1 MKNLFKNLM
10 LVAVAAM
17 AFTAC
22 SQDVNEVNN
31 VERVTRY
38 EFTANIAEETRSG
51 FAEKEEGATAYK
63 SEWFGNETLKL
74 FLSTN
79 EGWSAETTAE
89 INTKGQ
95 FSFQVEN
102 APESF
107 FMTVVSPAES
117 WVSEYT
123 ANIPTEQTPLANS
136 VDPAAHLLQAQAV
149 PVSGGVADINMT
161 HMAAYGK
168 MTVNG
173 VDFDIDHVVVD
184 LKGSFYGSARE
195 LSYTINAAN
204 VENNTF
210 WFATEPIDVAEFTVT
225 AYDAEGN
232 NTVAKTVDVAEA
244 GKTMSFAYGRV
255 GTFSVSGLAE
265 PAVPMFTSAGYTGN
279 PGDKVVKL
287 YSDTLGE
294 LWMNFY
300 GSNPLLSSDNWINP
314 GQYGKDNGMYFGG
327 NYGQYKPVGFSN
339 FLTSTP
345 NSFTL
350 DVSIVDGK
358 YKFVINADY
367 TNMYDGV
374 VLENATFIGEIP
386 GLGLPDLREKL
397 ATPEVTYTLNG
408 KSLTV
413 SWTPVNGAVGY
424 YVHDYYYDV
433 DTTTTDTTLTVELP
447 EYRYYYIYVSA
458 LAATDDANFKN
469 SAEAVVSFELRD
481 PRTVLSVP
489 ANVNA
494 TVDGRY
500 ATIEWAAVEG
510 ADYYTLYYYQNGDHY
525 IDVTSGTSHTIDV
538 GFNVSNL
545 WVYVFAKANDDN
557 ENYKSSESWDAY
569 AVVNTGKDPDMIAQY
584 MWDGSF
590 VWQSSGY
597 FQWTDGDYGSG
608 CYLNLYLNAADRPGN
623 NSIKTGVYYGTNSAS
638 PGVGEFSVKVGGTGF
653 APFYSIYNSYINSSH
668 TLEVKVVDNQY
679 VIVFTYGT
687 ETHGYKGMPNEFVLP
702 SEGGDSGEGDDS
714 GDEGD
719 GFIQMTQL
727 YYTSS
732 AANLH
737 NFILTNA
744 DQSSKL
750 TLSFNNQDVT
760 TSWIPAYTYTSKG
773 LNAVNGNPGYF
784 TLKYDSA
791 KINGTSY
798 NLNDTGHTLKVLS
811 ASNGGNHEMEL
822 YVVTSNGTEYKF
834 RFSGNLGE

>member
-1 MKNLFKNLM
+1 MISKPIATMKNLFKNLM

-22 SQDVNEVNN
+22 TETNDEVNAVVN
-31 VERVTRY
+31 KTRY

-63 SEWFGNETLKL
+63 SEWH
-74 FLSTN
+74 
-79 EGWSAETTAE
+79 EGD
-89 INTKGQ
+89 
-95 FSFQVEN
+95 QVKIFVDGYDPIVKNISVDGKFELELEN

-117 WVSEYT
+117 WSSQSSCT
-123 ANIPTEQTPLANS
+123 IPTEQTPLANS
-136 VDPAAHLLQAQAV
+136 VDPKAHLLQAQN
-149 PVSGGVADINMT
+149 VSVSNGSADAINMT
-161 HMAAYGK
+161 HQKAYGK

-173 VDFDIDHVVVD
+173 VDFAIDHVVVD
-184 LKGSFYGSARE
+184 LKGTFYSYDRE
-195 LSYTINAAN
+195 LSYTINATN
-204 VENNTF
+204 VQNNTF

-225 AYDAEGN
+225 AYDAQGN
-232 NTVAKTVDVAEA
+232 SVAKTVDVAAA
-244 GKTMSFAYGRV
+244 GKTMSFQYGRV
-255 GTFSVSGLAE
+255 GTFSVSGLEEA
-265 PAVPMFTSAGYTGN
+265 AVPMFTSAAYNGN
-279 PGDKVVKL
+279 SGDKVVKL

-300 GSNPLLSSDNWINP
+300 GSNSLLSNDNWINP
-314 GQYGKDNGMYFGG
+314 GQYGKDNGMYFGS
-327 NYGQYKPVGFSN
+327 NYGQYKPVGFSQ
-339 FLTSTP
+339 FLTAAP
-345 NSFTL
+345 NWFTL

-386 GLGLPDLREKL
+386 GLGMPDMRTPL
-397 ATPEVTYTLNG
+397 ATPEVTYELNG
-408 KSLTV
+408 KTLTV
-413 SWTPVNGAVGY
+413 SWTPVDGAVGY
-424 YVHDYYYDV
+424 YVHDYYYDI
-433 DTTTTDTTLTVELP
+433 DTTITDTTLTVELS
-447 EYRYYYIYVSA
+447 EYKWYYIYVTA
-458 LAATDDANFKN
+458 LAVADDANVKN
-469 SAEAVVSFELRD
+469 SAEAEISFELRD

-500 ATIEWAAVEG
+500 ATIEWSAVRG

-557 ENYKSSESWDAY
+557 PDYKSSTSWDANV
-569 AVVNTGKDPDMIAQY
+569 VVNTGKDPDMIAQY

-623 NSIKTGVYYGTNSAS
+623 NSIKPGVYYGTNSAS
-638 PGVGEFSVKVGGTGF
+638 PGVGEFSVKIGGTSF
-653 APFYSIYNSYINSSH
+653 APFYSIYNSYINSTH
-668 TLEVKVVDNQY
+668 ELEVKVVDDQY
-679 VIVFTYGT
+679 VIVFTYGS
-687 ETHGYKGMPNEFVLP
+687 ESHGYKGKPDGFVLP
-702 SEGGDSGEGDDS
+702 SEGDDS
-714 GDEGD
+714 GDDSGD
-719 GFIQMTQL
+719 GFIQMTKL
-727 YYTSS
+727 YYDSS

-737 NFILTNA
+737 NFILTND

-750 TLSFNNQDVT
+750 TLSFNNQDVLN
-760 TSWIPAYTYTSKG
+760 SYIPVYTYTSQS
-773 LNAVNGNPGYF
+773 LNNANSNPGYF
-784 TLKYDSA
+784 TLQYADA

-798 NLNDTGHTLKVLS
+798 SLGATGHTLKVLS

-834 RFSGNLGE
+834 RFSGSLGL